1 MSGAVRAAWPVDVV
15 GTGTRRGADNTV
27 LTVATPHRSP
37 RDTRP
42 ATATVGRNERES
54 LVMRADAAMQAIVS
68 AAACHAEAG
77 VC

>member
-1 MSGAVRAAWPVDVV
+1 MSGAVRAAWPADVV
-15 GTGTRRGADNTV
+15 GTVTGREADNTV

-37 RDTRP
+37 RDTCP
-42 ATATVGRNERES
+42 ATATAGRHAHES